1 MAWPSATTATR
12 ELQAPQQGMPAS
24 GVGVND
30 IVTKLDTSNRLLA
43 KLVQAVENR
52 AARWE
57 ITGALPIAEGGT
69 GATTAVDTRY
79 NLLGLDADQMV
90 VPRLS
95 TAAPLMSGG
104 LLYTQLG
111 KVVYTIARSGQILG
125 IPWGAIAEGSESAEN
140 MISFGSDSVLLIG
153 AIDRPDIFIEAP
165 SFMDVTIRRFT
176 FNCQATAIG
185 TTPPGGFTS
194 TLSGTGAFNVEANTT
209 YGRLAHFST
218 GATSGST
225 VRLEHDALNMQI
237 VNSCRLGGFFY
248 VAQSTNQFVSFGY
261 MDTALN
267 NYVRMSRTDTG
278 SEGTW
283 SGEIR
288 IGGGAVTSVTFSGVT
303 TTGTARRFMAVY
315 ITPTGVE
322 FYIGDS
328 LNLPTLVG
336 TYTGSIPTAAVSPSL
351 YIQNSAAANKDLYL
365 TIWQEVWPG

>member
-1 MAWPSATTATR
+1 MAWPLGTASG
-12 ELQAPQQGMPAS
+12 ELQAAPQGMATG
-24 GVGVND
+24 GVGVTD

-43 KLVQAVENR
+43 KLVQAVQDR
-52 AARWE
+52 TARWE
-57 ITGALPIAEGGT
+57 ITGALPVAEGGT
-69 GATTAVDTRY
+69 GATTAVDARL
-79 NLLGLDADQMV
+79 NLLDLTSDQMV

-95 TAAPLMSGG
+95 TTATLMSGG
-104 LLYTQLG
+104 LLYVQLG
-111 KVVYTIARSGQILG
+111 KIVYTIAREGQVLG
-125 IPWGAIAEGSESAEN
+125 IPWGAVSEGSESAEN
-140 MISFGSDSVLLIG
+140 LISYGSDSVLLLG

-176 FNCQATAIG
+176 FDCQATAVG
-185 TTPPGGFTS
+185 TTPPTGFTA
-194 TLSGTGAFNVEANTT
+194 TLTGTGAFNVEANTT

-225 VRLEHDALNMQI
+225 VRLEHDALDMQV

-248 VAQSTNQFVSFGY
+248 VTASTNQFVSFGY

-315 ITPTGVE
+315 ITSTGAQ

-336 TYTGSIPTAAVSPSL
+336 TYTGSVPTAGMSPSL
-351 YIQNSAAANKDLYL
+351 YIQNSAAANKDMYL